1 MSMPAVVLPTF
12 ESCIRLPCNVQG
24 RDFVVGD
31 VHGHFDLIKS
41 LMQQVRFDP
50 ALDRLCAVGDLVDR
64 GPQSH
69 TVIEWLNQPWFFSVR
84 GNHEQMVLDHDLG
97 TGEADK
103 HRRNGG
109 SWFHDADLAVRK
121 AVALTLQRLPYVL
134 EIERPNGCIGIVH
147 AEPPLL
153 AGQSHWLD
161 VLRNLSGEQ
170 GGDVQQLARRQ
181 ALYSRSRIERGDESP
196 VQGVEAI
203 YVGHTSVPRPRWLGN
218 VLYLDTGCSWADG
231 RLSAVDVGSGEV
243 FVAEYAHPFG

>member
-31 VHGHFDLIKS
+31 VHGHFDLIES

-50 ALDRLCAVGDLVDR
+50 ACDRLCAVGDLVDR

-69 TVIEWLNQPWFFSVR
+69 TVMEWLNQPWFFSVR

-109 SWFHDADLAVRK
+109 AWFHDADLAVRK
-121 AVALTLQRLPYVL
+121 AIALALQRLPYVL

-147 AEPPLL
+147 AGPYESSGQEMTRL
-153 AGQSHWLD
+153 AD
-161 VLRNLSGEQ
+161 M
-170 GGDVQQLARRQ
+170 
-181 ALYSRSRIERGDESP
+181 ALYDAKARGRNTYAFFHASME
-196 VQGVEAI
+196 EAARHRNELI
-203 YVGHTSVPRPRWLGN
+203 
-218 VLYLDTGCSWADG
+218 ADFHG
-231 RLSAVDVGSGEV
+231 AVDRGEFELHFQPLVGAASG
-243 FVAEYAHPFG
+243 ALTGAPHNSSSTAWPQKGT